1 MSEDRSLTDF
11 AGDADTDTEATA
23 DASTDHDPDP
33 ATATYRWQ
41 PDGATCA
48 DCGATTE
55 RGWLDDGAFVCPDCK
70 SW

>member
-41 PDGATCA
+41 PDGATCE

-55 RGWLDDGAFVCPDCK
+55 RGWRDNGAFVCPDCK